1 MFRML
6 PGIDFAG
13 RHAIG
18 PAAPVGALAAIL
30 VVSVVGLQVLQPSP
44 REIRLGETEMAQR
57 SAAVVAS
64 TYRAN
69 VDIDRRDRM
78 LLVSYADA
86 APQNADRFAW
96 AVCDTIRTYP
106 DTAGSSKVLREWQ
119 VVTMPHAGMP
129 GSCRIGG

>member
-1 MFRML
+1 V
-6 PGIDFAG
+6 DFAG

-44 REIRLGETEMAQR
+44 REVRLGETEMAQR

-64 TYRAN
+64 TYRAS

-86 APQNADRFAW
+86 APLNADRFAW
-96 AVCDTIRTYP
+96 AVCDTIRTVP
-106 DTAGSSKVLREWQ
+106 DTSGSAKVLRDWQ
-119 VVTMPHAGMP
+119 VVTMPQSGMP